1 MKKTNPKSRRLVRG
15 CYWVVDTASKISP
28 SLQYSYF
35 GVRLVRGKK

>member
-1 MKKTNPKSRRLVRG
+1 MKKINLKTRRIVRG
-15 CYWVVDTASKISP
+15 CYWVADTASKISP